1 VTTSDNR
8 LIVVRAW
15 RDSDRLVIR
24 LIISAGL
31 GEPAVESVFSDI
43 ESAADRLTEV
53 LTELR
58 DHRFRRLIELPAE
71 VETER

>member
-1 VTTSDNR
+1 VARVLTSDDR

-24 LIISAGL
+24 LIVSAETGA
-31 GEPAVESVFSDI
+31 PAVESVFSDI
-43 ESAADRLTEV
+43 ESAAERLTEV

-58 DHRFRRLIELPAE
+58 DHRSSRA
-71 VETER
+71 

>member
-1 VTTSDNR
+1 VERVTTSDNR

-24 LIISAGL
+24 LIISAGP

-53 LTELR
+53 LTDLR
-58 DHRFRRLIELPAE
+58 DHRFRRA
-71 VETER
+71 